1 MKNEQRHINDE
12 LLTKYL
18 LGEATLGEQTTV
30 QAWIEQ
36 TDANKAH
43 YEQLKQIWDK
53 SKLLE
58 SKSSIDEE
66 AAWSRFQE
74 RVNNSESSKTI
85 ALPQKRFSPMR
96 IAAAIAVL
104 LCCAWTAKYF
114 MYDYGTTTLYASNE
128 VLVET
133 LPDGSVVT
141 INKNSSIKYDSDFS
155 GDSRDVTLSGEAFFN
170 VTPNKQKPF
179 IISADKATIT
189 VVGTSFNVNS
199 SKEATEVIV
208 ETGLVKVAKNAESVE
223 VKPSEKATVYNN
235 KTQPVKADNVD
246 KLYNY
251 YRTKEFVCN
260 NTPLSR
266 LVKVLNNAYNV
277 NIVIA
282 NDQLNDIAITTTFKD
297 QTLEEIL
304 DVISQTFSLTI
315 ERSGNN
321 IIIK

>member
-12 LLTKYL
+12 LLIKHL
-18 LGEATLGEQTTV
+18 LGETSPDEQITV
-30 QAWIEQ
+30 QAWIEESS
-36 TDANKAH
+36 ANKTH
-43 YEQLKQIWDK
+43 YKQFKQIWDK
-53 SKLLE
+53 SKLLDT
-58 SKSSIDEE
+58 KSSVDEDE
-66 AAWSRFQE
+66 AWSRFQE
-74 RVNNSESSKTI
+74 RVNNNEGSKTI
-85 ALPQKRFSPMR
+85 ALPNKRFAPIK

-104 LCCAWTAKYF
+104 LCCAWMGKYF
-114 MYDYGTTTLYASNE
+114 MYDFGTTTLYAGNK

-133 LPDGSVVT
+133 LPDGSTVT
-141 INKNSSIKYDSDFS
+141 INKNSSVKYDSDFS

-179 IISADKATIT
+179 IISAGKATVT

-199 SKEATEVIV
+199 SKEQTEVIV
-208 ETGLVKVAKNAESVE
+208 ETGLVKVAKKMESVE
-223 VKPSEKATVYNN
+223 VRPKEKATVYSN
-235 KTQPVKADNVD
+235 KAQPVKADNDD

-251 YRTKEFVCN
+251 YRTKEFVCK

-266 LVKVLNNAYNV
+266 LVNVLSTAYNV

-282 NDQLNDIAITTTFKD
+282 NDQLNDLPITTTFKD

-304 DVISQTFSLTI
+304 SVIKQTFGVTI
-315 ERSGNN
+315 ERNGNN